1 VLSNMSNAITAAVI
15 QRRFFAISDEMGE
28 AMLRTAYSQIL
39 NASRDFSIGMF
50 DAAGRLIGQAE
61 HIPLH
66 VGGLP
71 FAMQAVT
78 DYFGDDIHDGDVIL
92 LNDPYH
98 GGNHLPDLT
107 CFVPVFLD
115 GYDKPQFWTLNRAH
129 QSDIGGS
136 AAGSYNPA
144 ATEIW
149 QEGLRIPPLKL
160 IERGKERSDVL
171 AMIAA
176 NVRHGP
182 DFRGDLAAM
191 IGSARIGASRLKA
204 LVSEYGLDVV
214 RMAID
219 HILNSAEV
227 QAREAIKSWA
237 DGNYTGTAFM
247 DDDGHGATDIAIRAS
262 VTISGSDLIVDLT
275 ESDAQVKGFNNSSYA
290 NTVSSVHYA
299 LAYLID
305 PSIPKN
311 SGTFRSV
318 KVLTKP
324 GTVVHPKDGAAVT
337 LSTNHPSQ
345 EIAEAVMIALAP
357 ACPERVVAGW
367 GKRYRI
373 AISGENP
380 RTQKPFIWHLFHA
393 RPGAGASANGDG
405 WSNIGEL
412 ANGGGLKFGPIE
424 VMETRFPLFF
434 ERHEFRAGSAG
445 AGKYR
450 GGYGVSLALRIET
463 EKEVSA
469 VAAGEGKVHAPFGL
483 FGGEDGLPH
492 SYKHM
497 PWGTSDL
504 IDIPTKTVNLCFGPR
519 DLLLIESA
527 GGGGYGDVAERPKKL
542 TVLDMKSGLENPV
555 RGPGV

>member
-1 VLSNMSNAITAAVI
+1 MADAITASVI
-15 QRRFFAISDEMGE
+15 QRRFFSISEEMGE

-50 DAAGRLIGQAE
+50 DASGRLIGQAE

-71 FAMQAVT
+71 FAMKAVT

-107 CFVPVFLD
+107 CFIPVFLD
-115 GYDKPQFWTLNRAH
+115 GHDRPQFWTLNRAH

-136 AAGSYNPA
+136 ATGSYNPA

-149 QEGLRIPPLKL
+149 QEGIRIPPLKL
-160 IERGKERSDVL
+160 VDRGIMREDLL

-191 IGSARIGASRLKA
+191 IGSARIGAGRLKE
-204 LVSEYGLDVV
+204 LVAEYGLNIVNDS
-214 RMAID
+214 ID
-219 HILNSAEV
+219 HILNSSEV
-227 QAREAIKSWA
+227 QARAAIESWE
-237 DGNYTGTAFM
+237 DGDYFGEAFM
-247 DDDGHGATDIAIRAS
+247 DDDGHGTTDIAIRAS
-262 VTISGSDLIVDLT
+262 VTVSGSELIVDLT
-275 ESDAQVKGFNNSSYA
+275 QSDPQVKGFNNSSYA

-299 LAYLID
+299 LAYLVD
-305 PSIPKN
+305 PTIAKN
-311 SGTFRSV
+311 AGTFRSV
-318 KVLTKP
+318 QVKTAP
-324 GTVVHPKDGAAVT
+324 GTVVHPFEGAAVT

-345 EIAEAVMIALAP
+345 EIAEAVMMALAP
-357 ACPERVVAGW
+357 ACPDRVVAGW

-373 AISGENP
+373 AISGKNP
-380 RTQKPFIWHLFHA
+380 RNNKPFIWHLFHA
-393 RPGAGASANGDG
+393 RPGAGASCNGDG

-424 VMETRFPLFF
+424 VMETRFPLLF
-434 ERHEFRAGSAG
+434 EKHEFRKGSAG

-450 GGYGVSLALRIET
+450 GGYGVSLALKLET
-463 EKEVSA
+463 DEPVSA
-469 VAAGEGKVHAPFGL
+469 VAAGEGKHHAPFGL
-483 FGGEDGLPH
+483 FGGDAGLPH
-492 SYKHM
+492 SYGRRPH
-497 PWGTSDL
+497 GSSQI
-504 IDIPTKTVNLCFGPR
+504 IDIPTKTV
-519 DLLLIESA
+519 DLTFEPGEVLVIESA
-527 GGGGYGDVAERPKKL
+527 GGGGYGDSAERPPHLKA
-542 TVLDMKSGLENPV
+542 LDAKSGLELTSEE
-555 RGPGV
+555 